1 MLPYFQHN
9 SCSEV
14 SNFLFPSTLYQQDL
28 PNPDNQKP
36 AGHKRSCYNF
46 QPQEDH
52 LVIMDNGVD
61 KEKKKKKMVHRE
73 TEKKRR
79 QEMSNLSS
87 SLRSLLPLHLIKAV
101 NYIKHLEEKTKELSI
116 KRDKLKKMCN
126 VVTDAEVVLK
136 KNDKSE
142 RVMVKCSQNPITVT
156 VSCSEGGIEILV
168 KSFINENKGL
178 QISRVLKTLVHEG
191 IDVIS
196 CNSTKI
202 NDTLLIYTIH
212 SKAHNCRDIKTPII
226 QFHPCWDALSSSMP
240 NKKTNFQG
248 NLMVPSGG
256 GGQGSYSGG
265 NGSNSGGN
273 GFGGQNRYNYRP
285 RNVNMVAS
293 QGTTPDGASTSE
305 TSTSGQEDQAD
316 TDETRLPRSQEQNF

>member
-14 SNFLFPSTLYQQDL
+14 SNFPFPSTLYQQDL

-36 AGHKRSCYNF
+36 AGHKRSCYNL
-46 QPQEDH
+46 QPQKDH

-87 SLRSLLPLHLIKAV
+87 SLRSLLPLHFIKGTRSMCEHVNQAV

-136 KNDKSE
+136 KNDKNE
-142 RVMVKCSQNPITVT
+142 RVIVECSQNPITVT

-202 NDTLLIYTIH
+202 NDSLLIFTIH
-212 SKAHNCRDIKTPII
+212 SKVIDEKTSI
-226 QFHPCWDALSSSMP
+226 QVSMLQQ
-240 NKKTNFQG
+240 K
-248 NLMVPSGG
+248 LAELV
-256 GGQGSYSGG
+256 
-265 NGSNSGGN
+265 NS
-273 GFGGQNRYNYRP
+273 
-285 RNVNMVAS
+285 AS
-293 QGTTPDGASTSE
+293 
-305 TSTSGQEDQAD
+305 
-316 TDETRLPRSQEQNF
+316 